1 MQISPKRNYI
11 KSVRNHQLQQQNTR
25 KMQNSQNAQ
34 DAKNS
39 QEVLAKKEQRA
50 LKVSMISALILAVF
64 GISFG
69 VWAQSLA
76 VMFDGFVALVSVGL
90 GFLSVVTSRYIYKE
104 DDDVFQYGYVRF
116 EPMVNLFKSLIL
128 VFVCVYAFINAAS
141 SLVSGGYEV
150 KLDSAVIY
158 SICAFVFCAVL
169 FAYTRIYATS
179 LESDLIRVD
188 NTEWKID
195 CVLYLGALAAFGVIY
210 LLLRYDSDFAPFA
223 RYVDPLLLAVLSLML
238 AISPI
243 RICIANFK
251 DLIMVAPPEIDKKI
265 TQIMENLSLEYGFSD
280 YDTHT
285 AKSGRFYMIEV
296 NILLPS
302 NASYGAGAGGG
313 VGAGGAESSGDL
325 SVDSGVKSEVESAS
339 ALRVDSG
346 SLNSHATLQ
355 ADSCADSHKVE
366 SISAESSN
374 AKAVEAGK
382 IDSGVLDSSLDSGT
396 TSRADSGVTSCVDS
410 GVRADLDSAL
420 PKSSAQ
426 PEAQSATLPSAP
438 KIHSIQ
444 DVDNIRERI
453 EKALEIPSYKI
464 WLSVSF
470 TANPKWL

>member
-1 MQISPKRNYI
+1 MQG
-11 KSVRNHQLQQQNTR
+11 T
-25 KMQNSQNAQ
+25 QNSQNLQATQ
-34 DAKNS
+34 NS
-39 QEVLAKKEQRA
+39 QEALAKKEQRA

-251 DLIMVAPPEIDKKI
+251 DLIMVAPPEIDEKI

-302 NASYGAGAGGG
+302 NASYGAGAG
-313 VGAGGAESSGDL
+313 AGGAESGAKSSGDL
-325 SVDSGVKSEVESAS
+325 GVDSGGAKS
-339 ALRVDSG
+339 G
-346 SLNSHATLQ
+346 
-355 ADSCADSHKVE
+355 
-366 SISAESSN
+366 AESS
-374 AKAVEAGK
+374 KAE
-382 IDSGVLDSSLDSGT
+382 
-396 TSRADSGVTSCVDS
+396 
-410 GVRADLDSAL
+410 
-420 PKSSAQ
+420 SSAPNACQ
-426 PEAQSATLPSAP
+426 PSAP

-453 EKALEIPSYKI
+453 EKTLEIPSYKI